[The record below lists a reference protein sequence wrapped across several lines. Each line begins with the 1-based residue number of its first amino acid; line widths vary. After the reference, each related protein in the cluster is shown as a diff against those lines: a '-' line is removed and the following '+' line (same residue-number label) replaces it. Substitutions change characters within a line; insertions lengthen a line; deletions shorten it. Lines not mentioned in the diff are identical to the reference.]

1 MLSFPMS
8 NPEPRHDEATQA
20 PVQRPKPGTPEHK
33 ELARIRAREN
43 WRKRAE
49 RIAASDPETRER
61 ERLRKKARNYEARQR
76 RRVGILPLPPGHRVP
91 KEQ

>member
-1 MLSFPMS
+1 MS
-8 NPEPRHDEATQA
+8 NQDPRHDEAAEA
-20 PVQRPKPGTPEHK
+20 PVQRPKPGTPEHQEWVRAK
-33 ELARIRAREN
+33 AREN

-49 RIAASDPETRER
+49 RIAADPEAKDR

-76 RRVGILPLPPGHRVP
+76 RRVGILPLPIGQRVP